1 MHLRANRIS
10 YDLFAFSVRM
20 QEARRTYEQA
30 NGSDQKPILGKGR
43 LLKEKREQE
52 TKPCYKIEH

>member
-1 MHLRANRIS
+1 
-10 YDLFAFSVRM
+10 M
-20 QEARRTYEQA
+20 QETRRTYEQA
-30 NGSDQKPILGKGR
+30 NGSNQKPILGKRR